1 MKIKSKIFL
10 QLILLIVLVS
20 GAIIGTTLHLSD
32 ESREEVLGDVSQT
45 LRHLQELSS
54 RELEDAR
61 VVAYQGITDASGLAT
76 IDQVKDIS
84 LTTQNQ
90 FFKVVKG
97 GIDSAGE
104 RIGSTL
110 TEQNAA
116 VKEGLDELLIQVN
129 RAVSSLVSMD
139 REAFGAIAEV
149 SRENVEYLQWASEQ
163 GLNRLHESRK
173 QMSIGLTKLSRKN
186 LDEVDVLLTGILRE
200 NDFPSEQEA
209 QLARRFLEVKEDIA
223 RRQAEFFDTVFSSL
237 DEQRRVLG
245 KEIDIAS
252 SNVQWSIERE
262 KKYTTVGQKRKISE
276 VTSRLNQ
283 EKGRLHYHIDMLAL
297 AMRKTLAEL
306 KVKLPEQLKKESET
320 TNLAIG
326 DQVHLAKA
334 GTTAAQRQVASRITT
349 NTVNANREFESAI
362 QQSRGSISESFDQ
375 AQQKTTRLSLYI
387 ALGCGALAM
396 GLGFIMIRNITDP
409 ISRVLHF
416 AHKMSRGDLS
426 QRLEEGS
433 DEMGAMGCA
442 LNRMA
447 DDLEQLQKDTIN
459 SFTDTLDKVLDC
471 IFMFDPE
478 TFQFSYVNQGAV
490 DHLGYTREQL
500 LQMTPL
506 DIKPEFTPESFRA
519 MAEMLTSGRKES
531 QTFTTVHRDI
541 NGKDIPVEVLLRHVT
556 PPGNEPRFVAVV
568 RDITERIEERREKE
582 QMQAELMHSQKLESV
597 GQLAAG
603 IAHEIN
609 TPTQFIGTNIEFLSD
624 TVEDL
629 REFFVTLQEQM
640 KGCPDKVKQK
650 LAEAIEELDWE
661 YLEEELPVAVSQSR
675 DGVERVS
682 SLVAAMKRFSHPGSR
697 EKAPCDLH
705 EVITTA
711 LTVSRNEWKYVADV
725 ITDFSDNLPLV
736 PLYSDEIGQVVLN
749 MMVNAAH
756 AIQEKQQKDDSIEKG
771 IITISTQL
779 LENEVELIF
788 EDSGTGIPE
797 DIIKKVFDPFFTTK
811 EVGKGTGQGLAI
823 CHDVITRKHGG
834 RLEVTSGDG
843 CGARFVLGLPLASL
857 QPDVDGQKN
866 ELDQES

>member
-1 MKIKSKIFL
+1 MKIQTKIFL
-10 QLILLIVLVS
+10 QFILLIVLVS

-54 RELEDAR
+54 REMEDAR

-110 TEQNAA
+110 DGQNAA
-116 VKEGLDELLIQVN
+116 VKEGLDELLKQVN
-129 RAVSSLVSMD
+129 RTVSSLVSMD

-149 SRENVEYLQWASEQ
+149 SRENVEYMQWASEQ
-163 GLNRLHESRK
+163 GLNRLQESRK
-173 QMSIGLTKLSRKN
+173 QMSIGLKKLNRKN
-186 LDEVDVLLTGILRE
+186 MDEVDVLLTQILRE
-200 NDFPSEQEA
+200 NDFTPEQEV
-209 QLARRFLEVKEDIA
+209 QLARRFLEVKEDVA
-223 RRQAEFFDTVFSSL
+223 RRQKEFFDIVFSSL
-237 DEQRRVLG
+237 DVQRRVLW

-262 KKYTTVGQKRKISE
+262 KEYTTAAQKRKITE
-276 VTSRLNQ
+276 VISRLNQ
-283 EKGRLHYHIDMLAL
+283 EKGRLHYHIDTMAR

-326 DQVHLAKA
+326 QQVHLAKV

-349 NTVNANREFESAI
+349 NTVNANREFELAI
-362 QQSRGSISESFDQ
+362 QQSRESIGESFDN
-375 AQQKTTRLSLYI
+375 AQQKMARLSLYI
-387 ALGCGALAM
+387 SLACGALAM

-416 AHKMSRGDLS
+416 AHKMSLGDLS
-426 QRLEEGS
+426 QRLEEGT
-433 DEMGAMGCA
+433 DEMGTMGRA
-442 LNRMA
+442 LNKMA
-447 DDLEQLQKDTIN
+447 DDLEQLQKDTVD

-478 TFQFSYVNQGAV
+478 TLQFTYVNQGAI

-506 DIKPEFTPESFRA
+506 DIKPEFTPESFGA
-519 MAEMLTSGRKES
+519 MAEMLKSGRKES

-541 NGKDIPVEVLLRHVT
+541 NGRDIPVEVLLRHVI

-609 TPTQFIGTNIEFLSD
+609 TPTQFIGTNIEFFSD
-624 TVEDL
+624 AVEDL

-640 KGCPDKVKQK
+640 KDCPDNVKQK
-650 LAEAIEELDWE
+650 LAEALEELDWE
-661 YLEEELPVAVSQSR
+661 YLEEELPVAVNQSR
-675 DGVERVS
+675 DGVDRVT

-697 EKAPCDLH
+697 EKVPCDLH

-725 ITDFSDNLPLV
+725 TTDFADNLPQV

-756 AIQEKQQKDDSIEKG
+756 AIEEKQQKNNSTEKG
-771 IITISTQL
+771 TITISTRL
-779 LENEVELIF
+779 VDNEVEVVF

-797 DIIKKVFDPFFTTK
+797 NIINKVFDPFFTTK

-834 RLEVTSGDG
+834 RLEVTSGG
-843 CGARFVLGLPLASL
+843 GSGARFVLGLPLTSL
-857 QPDVDGQKN
+857 QPDVDGQKS
-866 ELDQES
+866 ELDEKS